1 MSDHENNIGHVQS
14 GRRPQTTPE
23 MQEVQKKH
31 ATAQL
36 ANQIFMALACEQN
49 KAIEWNAPKDLVD
62 RSFALAEAFDRKLE
76 EYLKPSPIV
85 SAPPG
90 LKLS

>member
-1 MSDHENNIGHVQS
+1 
-14 GRRPQTTPE
+14 
-23 MQEVQKKH
+23 
-31 ATAQL
+31 
-36 ANQIFMALACEQN
+36 MALACEQN